1 LELSGNNILK
11 KDKVLSIRV
20 VPEDAELLD
29 SIAAKNKMS
38 ISKYVRKLIK
48 KDLKNQNSG
57 KIPLLVAL
65 KKSDHQQIQTKANQL
80 EIKPSR
86 YLKKLVKDDINPN
99 RETGLSAGD
108 PQLQE
113 RYNKLEK
120 NHQELSERYEELTKK
135 HNQLLSDNNSL
146 KEELEEQKT
155 KISDLKDQK
164 NEALKDLYFLME
176 FFQKNAKTLQKA
188 NRDFLTKNR
197 QNFVS
202 ITDKLKEVN
211 A

>member
-1 LELSGNNILK
+1 MELSGNNILK